1 VSSRT
6 AGPLLRVVGVSR
18 RFGRRQALSDAS
30 LHVGPSEVVA
40 VVGEN
45 GAGKSTLL
53 QICAGLLRPDGGEL
67 AIRGRVGYCPQDA
80 DLFGLLTADEHLALF
95 APALGLTRR
104 DARREGR
111 TLLAELGF
119 VDDAPVV
126 VQELSGGACQK
137 LNLALALLGGPSLL
151 LLDEPYQGFDRGA
164 YVSFWEHVAR
174 WRQQG
179 CATVIVTHL
188 LPDLVEVDRVIEL
201 RVPS

>member
-1 VSSRT
+1 VSSR
-6 AGPLLRVVGVSR
+6 ADGPLIRVRGVSK
-18 RFGRRQALSDAS
+18 RFGRRQALTDAS
-30 LHVGPSEVVA
+30 LHAAPSEVVA

-53 QICAGLLRPDGGEL
+53 RICAGLLRPDGGEL
-67 AIRGRVGYCPQDA
+67 AIRGQVGYCPQDA

-111 TLLAELGF
+111 ALLAELGF
-119 VDDAPVV
+119 VHEAPVP
-126 VQELSGGACQK
+126 VQELSGGARQK
-137 LNLALALLGGPSLL
+137 LNLALALLGDPSLL

-164 YVSFWEHVAR
+164 YVTFWEHVAH

-179 CATVIVTHL
+179 RATVIVTHL
-188 LPDLVEVDRVIEL
+188 LPDAVEVDRVIEL
-201 RVPS
+201 RVA